1 MPPPPL
7 NCDCSA
13 VGEPSGKP
21 ALALALVAAAMVV
34 LVSHASVEADAV
46 TAAGRS
52 SLAGSVQ
59 APRLSFIRPKP
70 SSEVRERRPE
80 RDARPEVEREDDVEA
95 KDNEEVE
102 SRGECAVGSSKS
114 ATSPTAELTIR
125 IRPTFFSKTTKRLS
139 CGLSTVVVE
148 SVDVG
153 RWRMLW
159 RDPRPRPAVACC
171 DEGRRAPVPSE
182 RLRER
187 LSWRL
192 W

>member
-1 MPPPPL
+1 MLPPPL

-21 ALALALVAAAMVV
+21 ALALALVAAAIDV

-46 TAAGRS
+46 GPAAGRS
-52 SLAGSVQ
+52 SLAGRVQ
-59 APRLSFIRPKP
+59 APRLSLIRPKP

-80 RDARPEVEREDDVEA
+80 RDARPEVEREDEEEA

-102 SRGECAVGSSKS
+102 SRGEWAVGSSKS

-148 SVDVG
+148 IIDVG

-192 W
+192 